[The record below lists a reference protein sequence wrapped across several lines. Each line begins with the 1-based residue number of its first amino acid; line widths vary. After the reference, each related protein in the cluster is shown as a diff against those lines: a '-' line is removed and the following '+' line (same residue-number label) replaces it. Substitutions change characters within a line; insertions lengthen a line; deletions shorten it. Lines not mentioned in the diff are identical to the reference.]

1 MIKITDVN
9 YIDLENKMIEV
20 KEVHIPSNINKEI
33 DGRNK
38 YILPGLVDMHTHIT
52 PNNAKHYLYS
62 GVTSVRNTGGNYE
75 LIEHIDSISPRVYAT
90 YRFIDGEPGLWGPS
104 SYGNISTNDIKTATA
119 GVEEL
124 YKQDARFVKVYGNI
138 QEDVLKAVIE
148 KSNEFGLEVAA
159 DLLHTKSID
168 AVKAAN
174 YGVKWLEHASSIVH
188 SLYPNYN
195 TQISE
200 KEFNEI
206 EEQEV
211 GQEQL
216 TEVLN
221 YLKEKEVKI
230 LPTLTLYR
238 HLSEGR
244 KFKPSQ
250 LNNSKQMKLY
260 DGDEIFTINEQFNA
274 IESHITDEF
283 RRRQKWEYEQVKNIT
298 KEYIELGGEVYI
310 GTDAPAGVW
319 VYPGISLIEE
329 LNEFKELNLDAYEI
343 LKKATLEAKSIIG
356 EDHGYL
362 LLNSN
367 PIESFENILNL
378 EMVILDGVI
387 YEHQSIENH
396 IVDVEKLK
404 NVFEEVEKKYQDK

>member
-38 YILPGLVDMHTHIT
+38 YILPGLVDIHTHIT

-75 LIEHIDSISPRVYAT
+75 LIEHIDSISPKVYAT

-283 RRRQKWEYEQVKNIT
+283 RRRQKWE
-298 KEYIELGGEVYI
+298 
-310 GTDAPAGVW
+310 
-319 VYPGISLIEE
+319 
-329 LNEFKELNLDAYEI
+329 
-343 LKKATLEAKSIIG
+343 
-356 EDHGYL
+356 
-362 LLNSN
+362 
-367 PIESFENILNL
+367 
-378 EMVILDGVI
+378 
-387 YEHQSIENH
+387 
-396 IVDVEKLK
+396 
-404 NVFEEVEKKYQDK
+404 